1 MWSALSSISLLCEA
15 DIQNRILQ
23 VGNDVAGYPAP
34 TVAIPLFTPSF
45 TNALK
50 IKNF

>member
-1 MWSALSSISLLCEA
+1 MSSALSSISLLCEA

-34 TVAIPLFTPSF
+34 TVAMPLFTPSF